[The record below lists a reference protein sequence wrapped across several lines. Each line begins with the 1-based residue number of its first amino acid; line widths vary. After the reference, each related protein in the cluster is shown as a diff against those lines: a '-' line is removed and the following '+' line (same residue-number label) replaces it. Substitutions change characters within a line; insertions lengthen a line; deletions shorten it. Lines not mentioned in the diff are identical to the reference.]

1 MSTVNRALF
10 AILIIGFV
18 FLGLFLGSKI
28 EKNFELN
35 PVVAD
40 NATTSVVVAG
50 AAPAFTDGPRE
61 NPTSSTSTPTDAGL
75 NVTFNATATDANG
88 DQYYLIVCSSATA
101 TPNNNA
107 APSCAVGSTTWC
119 VSGAVASGA
128 ANTCATTTNAGWTE
142 INAWW
147 GFACDK
153 SAGSQCSAG
162 SQGTGEPG
170 TPFMV
175 NHKPN
180 FATISNDGPK
190 DPGATI
196 TITANASDTDTAS
209 PDTVSLYI
217 CKSND
222 WTTTSNCGAGG
233 QWCATT
239 SKASEP
245 SCSFAIPDPQ
255 AHGNVTYYPYVK
267 DNHNFGATGTV
278 QGAAA
283 TFAVNDVAPTVSNVT
298 IHGGEDIDVS
308 LGGEGPTGNVS
319 VTSSAD
325 VTDHNGC
332 ADLVS
337 ATSSFYTTEID
348 AAGCT
353 ATNANQC
360 YYNTACS
367 VNGSCQSSITYSYVC
382 TSTFYYHADPTDVGS
397 YWESSTWKSKVFA
410 SDGSTMASSTVGTGR
425 DLTSYTALSVSST
438 INYGSLAIGDIAN
451 GTALPKTASVYSSGN
466 TGVDLNLS
474 GGNMTGTA
482 STTATIAVGQ
492 QKYATSGVAYSAAT
506 ALSGTPTGL
515 TIGVLKTTTTA
526 SLSSKFSYWGLQ
538 IPTATFADTYT
549 GYVIFTAVKSASST
563 W

>member
-10 AILIIGFV
+10 AVLIIGFV
-18 FLGLFLGSKI
+18 FLGLFLSSRI
-28 EKNFELN
+28 NNRFELN
-35 PVVAD
+35 PVAAD

-50 AAPAFTDGPRE
+50 SAPAFTDGPRE
-61 NPTSSTSTPTDAGL
+61 NPTSSTSTPTDVGL
-75 NVTFNATATDANG
+75 SVTFNATATDSNG

-107 APSCAVGSTTWC
+107 APTCAVGSTTWC
-119 VSGAVASGA
+119 VSSVTASGA
-128 ANTCATTTNAGWTE
+128 KSTCSTTTVDSWAET
-142 INAWW
+142 NAWW
-147 GFACDK
+147 GFACDY
-153 SAGSQCSAG
+153 SAASQCSTG
-162 SQGTGEPG
+162 SPGTGDPG
-170 TPFMV
+170 SPFMV
-175 NHKPN
+175 NHRPN
-180 FATISNDGPK
+180 FISVSNNGPK

-209 PDTVSLYI
+209 PDTVSLYV

-222 WTTTSNCGAGG
+222 WTTSSNCGAGG
-233 QWCATT
+233 TWCSITGSSTNPA
-239 SKASEP
+239 
-245 SCSFAIPDPQ
+245 CSFAIPDPQ

-267 DNHNFGATGTV
+267 DNHNFAATGAG
-278 QGAAA
+278 QGVAA

-332 ADLVS
+332 ADIAS
-337 ATSSFYTTEID
+337 ATSSFFTTEID

-353 ATNANQC
+353 AQNANQC
-360 YYNTACS
+360 YYNVACS
-367 VNGSCQSSITYSYVC
+367 PGSCQSSITYTYVC
-382 TSTFYYHADPTDVGS
+382 TSTFYYHANPTDVGS
-397 YWESSTWKSKVFA
+397 YWESSTWKAKVFA
-410 SDGSTMASSTVGTGR
+410 SDGSTMASSTVSTGR
-425 DLTSYTALSVSST
+425 DLTSYTALNVSST
-438 INYGSLAIGDIAN
+438 INYGSLGISEIAD

-466 TGVDLNLS
+466 TGVDLSLS

-506 ALSGTPTGL
+506 ALSGSATPF

-526 SLSSKFSYWGLQ
+526 SLSSKLSYWGLQ
-538 IPTATFADTYT
+538 IPLGTFADTYT
-549 GYVIFTAVKSASST
+549 GYVNFTAVKSASST